1 MHDILEGT
9 AECVLRQVLKGLL
22 SSGVISKKDVEDISL
37 FEFGPNDTKNKPA
50 QINMSFVM
58 KKANLRGTAS
68 GKWCLLR
75 FTPLILGWKVPEG
88 NADWELLL
96 QFREIVDIVFAPE
109 IEAKRLAYLDVL
121 VQTFLTEF
129 ANRYGRQVISP
140 KMHYMVH
147 YARWVREVG
156 PLKHLWS
163 MRFEGKHQEL
173 KKQAL
178 CVKNFKNITFTLSR
192 RHQLK
197 QSFQMNFFELYE
209 GLSTSQ
215 SKPVDVGKLPECAK
229 GLLPPT
235 THEVKF
241 AAIDKC
247 KFRCGSVLVSQNSD
261 CFDFLEI
268 ESLFVASGRLYILTR
283 TLIIERF
290 DRHRFCYVVSRSDQ
304 QQIHETADSFAP
316 CLLDLYKNGEIVPK
330 WELW

>member
-1 MHDILEGT
+1 
-9 AECVLRQVLKGLL
+9 
-22 SSGVISKKDVEDISL
+22 
-37 FEFGPNDTKNKPA
+37 
-50 QINMSFVM
+50 
-58 KKANLRGTAS
+58 
-68 GKWCLLR
+68 
-75 FTPLILGWKVPEG
+75 
-88 NADWELLL
+88 
-96 QFREIVDIVFAPE
+96 
-109 IEAKRLAYLDVL
+109 
-121 VQTFLTEF
+121 
-129 ANRYGRQVISP
+129 
-140 KMHYMVH
+140 MHYMVH
-147 YARWVREVG
+147 YARYVREVG

-163 MRFEGKHQEL
+163 MRFESKHQEL

-178 CVKNFKNITFTLSR
+178 CVKNFKNITFTLSK

-197 QSFQMNFFELYE
+197 QSFQMNFYELYE

-215 SKPVDVGKLPECAK
+215 SKPVDVSKLPECAK

-261 CFDFLEI
+261 SFDFLQI

-283 TLIIERF
+283 TLVIERF

-304 QQIHETADSFAP
+304 QQIHETADTFAP